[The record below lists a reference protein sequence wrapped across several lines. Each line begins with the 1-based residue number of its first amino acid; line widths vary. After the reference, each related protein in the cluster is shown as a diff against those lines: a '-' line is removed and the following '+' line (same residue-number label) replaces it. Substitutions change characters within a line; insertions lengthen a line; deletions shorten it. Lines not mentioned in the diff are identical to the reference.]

1 MRIALIAK
9 PRDETVIQ
17 ELQVGVEMLRENGHE
32 VMPRLTFDP
41 SDAFRFAREA
51 TDEGVDLVIAGGGDG
66 TVNDVVNGMYA
77 AGAAMPK
84 LGIVPLGTAND
95 FARGLGIPGT
105 IADALDVALNGNAV
119 EIDVASVNDRC
130 FVNVSTGGFGPDI
143 TDSASSKSKA
153 RFGKFAYLFS
163 AVKKLTELE
172 PLHAVFE
179 TKGRVLYEGPF
190 FFYAVGNA
198 RLTGGGTPVT
208 PHADYSDERLDLV
221 IVTGRSKRDFLTLL
235 PNLRAGNHAEDP
247 DVFYMKTSEV
257 RVRPLEAFAV
267 NADGEAVEGP
277 EFLYGVK
284 ERTITVMRK

>member
-1 MRIALIAK
+1 M
-9 PRDETVIQ
+9 VIK
-17 ELQVGVEMLRENGHE
+17 ELQAGVEALRESGHE
-32 VMPRLTFDP
+32 VTPRLTFDP
-41 SDAFRFAREA
+41 SDTFRFAREA
-51 TDEGVDLVIAGGGDG
+51 AGDGVDLVIAGGGDG

-77 AGAAMPK
+77 AGPAMPK
-84 LGIVPLGTAND
+84 LGIIPLGTAND
-95 FARGLGIPGT
+95 FARGLNIPET
-105 IADALDVALNGNAV
+105 IAEALAVAVYGDAV

-143 TDSASSKSKA
+143 TESASSKSKE

-172 PLHAVFE
+172 PFYAVFE
-179 TKGRVLYEGPF
+179 TKDRVLYEGPF

-221 IVTGRSKRDFLTLL
+221 IATGRKKRAFVTLL
-235 PNLRAGNHAEDP
+235 PNLRAGNHADDP
-247 DVFYMKTSEV
+247 DVLYLKTSEV
-257 RVRPLEAFAV
+257 RVRARAAFAV
-267 NADGEAVEGP
+267 NADGEPIEGA

-284 ERTITVMRK
+284 ERSLTVMRR